1 MAVGLDKTKLG
12 LIGAGTI
19 GKRHLQAISEVTEAE
34 LVAIVDTD
42 PLAESTAVENNVSF
56 FASVSHMLQDKQP
69 DGVIVCTPTEVHLG
83 PVLSSLKHNTHVLV
97 EKPIAP
103 SLEEAQ
109 QIIECSKVF
118 NRQVLVGHHRRYYE
132 VIEQTKLVIENG
144 VLGQLVGVGGI
155 WAVRKTDSYF
165 EPEWRKQRSSGPVLI
180 NLIHEIDMLRYVCGE
195 IVSLSAKVSRGLRDH
210 PKEETTALLLE
221 FQSGALGT
229 FLLSDVTPSPWTWEQ
244 ATGENPNFPKTSQ
257 NVYRFIG
264 SKASLDFP
272 NLVLWRHSG
281 GDPDWLHEI
290 SSEVIEG
297 KIGDAYADQIRHFCA
312 VIEGTE
318 QPRISATDAA
328 KTLRATLTV
337 FEASEK
343 GTEIQL

>member
-1 MAVGLDKTKLG
+1 MGQHKTKLG

-19 GKRHLQAISEVTEAE
+19 GKRHLQAISEVIQAE

-42 PLAESTAVENNVSF
+42 PLAKSIATKTNVSF
-56 FASVSHMLQDKQP
+56 FSSASQMLREIQP
-69 DGVIVCTPTEVHLG
+69 DGVIVCTPTEVHLE
-83 PVLSSLKHNTHVLV
+83 PALLSLEHNAHVLV

-109 QIIECSKVF
+109 QIVESSKRF
-118 NRQVLVGHHRRYYE
+118 NRQVLVGHHRRYSE
-132 VIEQTKLVIENG
+132 QIQQTKRMMESG
-144 VLGQLVGVGGI
+144 VLGELVGVTGI
-155 WAVRKTDSYF
+155 WAVRKTDAYF
-165 EPEWRKQRSSGPVLI
+165 EPEWRKQRTSGPVLI
-180 NLIHEIDMLRYVCGE
+180 NLIHEIDTLRYVCGE
-195 IVSLSAKVSRGLRDH
+195 IVSLSAKVSKGIRDH
-210 PKEETTALLLE
+210 PKEETTALLFE

-272 NLVLWRHSG
+272 NLVLWRHAG
-281 GDPDWLHEI
+281 NEPDWLHEI
-290 SSEVIEG
+290 SPEVIESE
-297 KIGDAYADQIRHFCA
+297 IEDAYVEQIRHFCA
-312 VIEGTE
+312 VIKSKEE
-318 QPRISATDAA
+318 PRINAVDAM
-328 KTLRATLTV
+328 KTLKATLAV

-343 GTEIQL
+343 GVGIRL

>member
-1 MAVGLDKTKLG
+1 VGQHKTKLG

-19 GKRHLQAISEVTEAE
+19 GKRHLQAISEVIQAE

-42 PLAESTAVENNVSF
+42 PLAKSIATKTNVSF
-56 FASVSHMLQDKQP
+56 FSSASQMLREIQP
-69 DGVIVCTPTEVHLG
+69 DGVIVCTPTEVHLE
-83 PVLSSLKHNTHVLV
+83 PVLSSLEYNAHVLV

-109 QIIECSKVF
+109 QIVESSKRF
-118 NRQVLVGHHRRYYE
+118 NRQVLVGHHRRYSE
-132 VIEQTKLVIENG
+132 QIQQTKRMMESG
-144 VLGQLVGVGGI
+144 VLGELVGVTGI
-155 WAVRKTDSYF
+155 WAVRKTDAYF
-165 EPEWRKQRSSGPVLI
+165 EPEWRKQRTSGPVLI
-180 NLIHEIDMLRYVCGE
+180 NLIHEIDTLRYVCGE
-195 IVSLSAKVSRGLRDH
+195 IVSLSAKVSKGIREH
-210 PKEETTALLLE
+210 PKEETTALLFE

-272 NLVLWRHSG
+272 NLVLWRHAG
-281 GDPDWLHEI
+281 NEPDWLHEI
-290 SSEVIEG
+290 SPEVIESE
-297 KIGDAYADQIRHFCA
+297 IEDAYVEQIRHFCA
-312 VIEGTE
+312 VIKSKEE
-318 QPRISATDAA
+318 PRINAVDAM
-328 KTLRATLTV
+328 KTLKATLAV

-343 GTEIQL
+343 GVGIRL

>member
-1 MAVGLDKTKLG
+1 MGQHKTKLG

-19 GKRHLQAISEVTEAE
+19 GKRHLQAISEVTQAE

-42 PLAESTAVENNVSF
+42 PLAQSIAIKTNASF
-56 FASVSHMLQDKQP
+56 FSSTSQMLREIQP
-69 DGVIVCTPTEVHLG
+69 DGVIVCTPTEVHLE
-83 PVLSSLKHNTHVLV
+83 PVLSSLEFNAHVLV

-109 QIIECSKVF
+109 QIIEFSKRF
-118 NRQVLVGHHRRYYE
+118 NRQVLVGHHRRYSE
-132 VIEQTKLVIENG
+132 QMQQTKRMMENG
-144 VLGQLVGVGGI
+144 VLGELVGVTGI
-155 WAVRKTDSYF
+155 WATRKADAYF
-165 EPEWRKQRSSGPVLI
+165 GLEWRKQRTSGPVLV
-180 NLIHEIDMLRYVCGE
+180 NLIHEIDTLRYVCGE
-195 IVSLSAKVSRGLRDH
+195 IASISAKVSKGIRDH

-221 FQSGALGT
+221 FHSGALGT

-272 NLVLWRHSG
+272 NLVLWRHAG
-281 GDPDWLHEI
+281 NERDWLHEI
-290 SSEVIEG
+290 SPEVIKSE
-297 KIGDAYADQIRHFCA
+297 IGDAYPEQIRHFCA
-312 VIEGTE
+312 VIKGKE
-318 QPRISATDAA
+318 QPRINAVDAT
-328 KTLRATLTV
+328 KTLKATLAV

-343 GTEIQL
+343 GVGIRL

>member
-1 MAVGLDKTKLG
+1 MGQHKTKLG

-34 LVAIVDTD
+34 VVAIVDTD
-42 PLAESTAVENNVSF
+42 PLAQAIATETNASF
-56 FASVSHMLQDKQP
+56 FSSVGQMLKEIQP
-69 DGVIVCTPTEVHLG
+69 DGVIVCTPTEVHLE
-83 PVLSSLKHNTHVLV
+83 PALLSLEYNAHVLV

-109 QIIECSKVF
+109 QIVAFSKRF
-118 NRQVLVGHHRRYYE
+118 NRRVLVGHHRRYSE
-132 VIEQTKLVIENG
+132 QIQQTKRMMENG
-144 VLGQLVGVGGI
+144 VLGQLVGVTGI
-155 WAVRKTDSYF
+155 WAVRKADSYF